1 MADSNR
7 IRLSFAEETTFGV
20 KRTGTVYEELRILS
34 ESLKSDLTNASSDEI
49 HSRRDIRG
57 LNKTDQ
63 GVSGSVNCNLYSRY
77 GFGINRLIGHS
88 LMSGDVWTDSNSLVT
103 VQTDESTLIAPGG
116 YPKRYSHGG
125 NDFDNDP
132 VVGQWIYITGA
143 VNAAS
148 NGFHK
153 VAAVDISSDW
163 LEVEE
168 AIGANETAV
177 LTIKMLPQ
185 VKNGSTLDSMTFQRE
200 YTDLGTE
207 VAFLTGCVINGMS
220 IDASGTDTVKAN
232 FDVLGLTETSASSEE
247 ALLYTAGTN
256 PAMTAT
262 DGVQFVRENTA
273 DITTTSFQFQ
283 ASNNLRKKYLLGT
296 LGPSDFNEGD
306 FEVTGSMQ
314 MYFETATAYDKF
326 LNQTVTSL
334 SIGIS
339 GEESTP
345 GETYIFDFPKVK
357 FTDAQ
362 RVAGGRNQDIIADI
376 SWQAL
381 YDTTEECTMKIAHY
395 HEQ

>member
-1 MADSNR
+1 
-7 IRLSFAEETTFGV
+7 
-20 KRTGTVYEELRILS
+20 
-34 ESLKSDLTNASSDEI
+34 
-49 HSRRDIRG
+49 
-57 LNKTDQ
+57 
-63 GVSGSVNCNLYSRY
+63 
-77 GFGINRLIGHS
+77 
-88 LMSGDVWTDSNSLVT
+88 
-103 VQTDESTLIAPGG
+103 
-116 YPKRYSHGG
+116 
-125 NDFDNDP
+125 
-132 VVGQWIYITGA
+132 
-143 VNAAS
+143 
-148 NGFHK
+148 
-153 VAAVDISSDW
+153 
-163 LEVEE
+163 
-168 AIGANETAV
+168 
-177 LTIKMLPQ
+177 
-185 VKNGSTLDSMTFQRE
+185 MTFQRE

>member
-77 GFGINRLIGHS
+77 GFGINRLVGHS

-103 VQTDESTLIAPGG
+103 VADDLAGINTTQATKTFFRSSLW
-116 YPKRYSHGG
+116 S
-125 NDFDNDP
+125 NNP
-132 VVGQWIYITGA
+132 VVGQWLYITGA
-143 VNAAS
+143 ANAAS

-153 VAAVDISSDW
+153 VATVTGSNTFT
-163 LEVEE
+163 VEE
-168 AIGANETAV
+168 AIGADETSIS
-177 LTIKMLPQ
+177 LTIKLLPQ
-185 VKNGSTLDSMTFQRE
+185 IKNGSTLDSMTFQRE

>member
-103 VQTDESTLIAPGG
+103 VASADACFIHQGNQSYTLNAGTWDA
-116 YPKRYSHGG
+116 
-125 NDFDNDP
+125 NP
-132 VVGQWIYITGA
+132 VVGQWVYISGA
-143 VNAAS
+143 ANAAS

-153 VAAVDISSDW
+153 VATVTGSTSFT
-163 LEVEE
+163 VEE
-168 AIGANETAV
+168 ALGSGEAAAV

-345 GETYIFDFPKVK
+345 GGTYIFDFPKVK

>member
-88 LMSGDVWTDSNSLVT
+88 LMSGDVWSGSNSLVT
-103 VQTDESTLIAPGG
+103 VCDTFPVTSTEGSRQFQTHSGTWDA
-116 YPKRYSHGG
+116 
-125 NDFDNDP
+125 NP
-132 VVGQWIYITGA
+132 VVGQWVYIVDSSAAANTG
-143 VNAAS
+143 
-148 NGFHK
+148 FYK
-153 VAAVDISSDW
+153 VATVTGSNTFT
-163 LEVEE
+163 VES
-168 AIGANETAV
+168 ALRGSATAANH
-177 LTIKMLPQ
+177 TINMLPQ

>member
-1 MADSNR
+1 
-7 IRLSFAEETTFGV
+7 
-20 KRTGTVYEELRILS
+20 
-34 ESLKSDLTNASSDEI
+34 
-49 HSRRDIRG
+49 
-57 LNKTDQ
+57 
-63 GVSGSVNCNLYSRY
+63 
-77 GFGINRLIGHS
+77 
-88 LMSGDVWTDSNSLVT
+88 LVT
-103 VQTDESTLIAPGG
+103 VASADACFIHQGNQSYTLNAGTWDA
-116 YPKRYSHGG
+116 
-125 NDFDNDP
+125 NP
-132 VVGQWIYITGA
+132 VVGQWVYISGA
-143 VNAAS
+143 ANAAS

-153 VAAVDISSDW
+153 VATVTGSTSFT
-163 LEVEE
+163 VEE
-168 AIGANETAV
+168 ALGSGEAAAV

-345 GETYIFDFPKVK
+345 GGTYIFDFPKVK

>member
-34 ESLKSDLTNASSDEI
+34 ESLKSDMTNASSDEI

-77 GFGINRLIGHS
+77 GFGINRLVGHS

-103 VQTDESTLIAPGG
+103 VADDLAGINTTQATKTFFRSSLW
-116 YPKRYSHGG
+116 S
-125 NDFDNDP
+125 NNP
-132 VVGQWIYITGA
+132 VVGQWLYITGA
-143 VNAAS
+143 ANAAS

-153 VAAVDISSDW
+153 VATVTGSNTFT
-163 LEVEE
+163 VEE
-168 AIGANETAV
+168 AIGADETSIS
-177 LTIKMLPQ
+177 LTIKLLPQ
-185 VKNGSTLDSMTFQRE
+185 IKNGSTLDSMTFQRE